1 VSTSALVLGGGGVTG
16 IAWEIGVLAGLAEA
30 GVDLSGADIVL
41 GTSAGS
47 VVGTLLATGETLPE
61 MYAEQLEP
69 PDAEIGGKFGWSTVL
84 RMMPPMMLPG
94 RPDVRRRRLG
104 RAALR
109 SHPESADERIEVIRS
124 RIGTPAWP
132 DRDLRITA
140 VDATTGKSVVFDRTS
155 GVDLVLAVAASCAVP
170 LVWPP
175 VPIDGVPY
183 IDGGMRS
190 TANADL
196 VRGASQV
203 VVLAPLPRSMSKAH
217 AIPAQLERLGPDVR
231 SAVVTPDKESLAAIG
246 RNMLDAS
253 RRAEAARTGRR
264 QAAAVVDDVRAAW
277 EPD

>member
-16 IAWEIGVLAGLAEA
+16 VAWEIGMLAGLAEA
-30 GVDLSGADIVL
+30 GVDLSGADVVL

-47 VVGTLLATGETLPE
+47 VVGTLLATGEPLPQ

-69 PDAEIGGKFGWSTVL
+69 PDAEIGGRFGLGTML
-84 RMMPPMMLPG
+84 RMMPPLMLPG

-109 SHPESADERIEVIRS
+109 AHPEPPDRRIEVIRS
-124 RIGTPAWP
+124 RIGRPEWP

-140 VDATTGKSVVFDRTS
+140 VDATTGASKVFDRTS
-155 GVDLVLAVAASCAVP
+155 GVELLLAVAASCAVP

-175 VPIDGVPY
+175 VPIDGVPHV
-183 IDGGMRS
+183 DGGVRS
-190 TANADL
+190 TTNADL
-196 VRGASQV
+196 VRGASRV

-217 AIPAQLERLGPDVR
+217 AIPAQLERLGPGVR

-246 RNMLDAS
+246 RNVLDPA
-253 RRAEAARTGRR
+253 RRADAVRAGRR
-264 QAAAVVDDVRAAW
+264 QAAHAADAVRAAW
-277 EPD
+277 EGR